1 MFAERLERQGETST
15 QSPCGLGQALV
26 TKLLSTWKYEG
37 YIRWLRGTPPHT
49 APPHG
54 ASCALSV
61 LLRFERALTRRRVR
75 RGAGLRMQY
84 QLRRDLFVD
93 LLAEEFELVQAP
105 GTGAQGAWHG
115 RAVYTAYPKRSP
127 PARGL
132 LSFGEKAGAGGGAV
146 RRPLFS
152 FVPPAAGMFV
162 WVKLHFA
169 GRARRGGGGDED
181 DDEETTQEMRL
192 WTALAEAGVLTAPGW
207 FFAADQ
213 EDAPTDPD
221 VEGHMR
227 MSFSSAEVRGRFYF
241 YLCFY

>member
-1 MFAERLERQGETST
+1 
-15 QSPCGLGQALV
+15 
-26 TKLLSTWKYEG
+26 
-37 YIRWLRGTPPHT
+37 
-49 APPHG
+49 
-54 ASCALSV
+54 
-61 LLRFERALTRRRVR
+61 
-75 RGAGLRMQY
+75 MQY

-105 GTGAQGAWHG
+105 GTRAQGAWHG

-169 GRARRGGGGDED
+169 GRARRGGGDED
-181 DDEETTQEMRL
+181 DEEETTQEMRL

-227 MSFSSAEVRGRFYF
+227 MSFSSAEVRGRFYLILLYKF
-241 YLCFY
+241 NPGYVAGGGVCSRRR

>member
-1 MFAERLERQGETST
+1 M
-15 QSPCGLGQALV
+15 
-26 TKLLSTWKYEG
+26 
-37 YIRWLRGTPPHT
+37 
-49 APPHG
+49 
-54 ASCALSV
+54 
-61 LLRFERALTRRRVR
+61 R

-105 GTGAQGAWHG
+105 GTRAQGAWHG

-169 GRARRGGGGDED
+169 GLARRRGGGGDED

-227 MSFSSAEVRGRFYF
+227 MSFSSAEVRGRFYLILLYKF
-241 YLCFY
+241 NPGYVAGGGVCSRRR